1 MHKYT
6 DEQKKTVLDLFN
18 QGYSKNEIAKKTGL
32 PYYFVV
38 IFTPKTQNRHYLSDK
53 AVVILKQL
61 NEKGYYFPKGTSEC
75 NTIRGLKE
83 LVSIHFARFRG
94 KRIAYTTGHENE
106 AIKKFIEHYHLNYL
120 NDHELAAIRNVS
132 GLKEKK
138 DTSTNHTRSE
148 KPTKKREMGDWIS
161 LKYINKCRLYTPYGV

>member
-1 MHKYT
+1 MIKKKYT

-32 PYYFVV
+32 PYSFVV
-38 IFTPKTQNRHYLSDK
+38 ISTPKIQNRYYLSDK

-61 NEKGYYFPKGTSEC
+61 NEKGYYFPKGTSEY

-106 AIKKFIEHYHLNYL
+106 AIKKFIEHYRLNYL
-120 NDHELAAIRNVS
+120 NDHELAAIRNVF
-132 GLKEKK
+132 GFREERYNYKPYKKEKPSK
-138 DTSTNHTRSE
+138 EGRNAKLDQF
-148 KPTKKREMGDWIS
+148 
-161 LKYINKCRLYTPYGV
+161 